1 MMTSSFPQCLI
12 WLSST
17 NLHFTTRRDF
27 FVASVLARVS
37 EWVRILSANN
47 LNIWICRLDCN
58 KYRQLK
64 KYFAI
69 ATQNWIG
76 KCLHSQLV
84 RLLRRGWNNLI
95 CFNQNFP
102 QRKIKFS
109 LSLLCC
115 VGRAQL
121 WSNLQM
127 KVNDCVVSDV
137 INLICR
143 LFWLTLSIML
153 KLCSLKCG

>member
-1 MMTSSFPQCLI
+1 MFHIHTRDRYKRVPLVDDDVEFSSVFNLI
-12 WLSST
+12 IVDEFAFHNSQRFFCCFSS
-17 NLHFTTRRDF
+17 
-27 FVASVLARVS
+27 SES

-109 LSLLCC
+109 LSAVLCRHNC
-115 VGRAQL
+115 
-121 WSNLQM
+121 
-127 KVNDCVVSDV
+127 DV
-137 INLICR
+137 IYKWKWTIV
-143 LFWLTLSIML
+143 WWVT
-153 KLCSLKCG
+153 